1 MKSAMASIES
11 IDIVALTPHDAER
24 ALPLS
29 IEAGWNQVEADWRF
43 LLSHGTTFG
52 VAKHD
57 RLVASA
63 LASPLGPGLNWIS
76 MVLVTKDW
84 RGRGL
89 GTRLLK
95 RCIDQSSPSAAGLDA
110 TELGRPIYLPLG
122 FGDLYRISRYRL
134 ERVPDAAPATAGV
147 ELRAIATNDIAT
159 ISAWDAKRSAMQ
171 RAPILQHL
179 QARMPQL
186 ALAAWRG
193 GELAG
198 YCLGRDGRLA
208 TQIGPVV
215 ADDPAV
221 AIALTARAMSAASA
235 PFFVDAV
242 DEQGAYCRW
251 LEKNGAV
258 APRYFIR
265 MVLGAAPGLDNAGA
279 IFAIGGPELG

>member
-1 MKSAMASIES
+1 MASIE
-11 IDIVALTPHDAER
+11 IDIARLGVSDAAR

-29 IEAGWNQVEADWRF
+29 VEAGWNQTVDDWRF
-43 LLSHGTTFG
+43 LLGHGTTFG

-57 RLVASA
+57 RLVATA

-95 RCIDQSSPSAAGLDA
+95 SCIEQASPSAAGLDA

-134 ERVPDAAPATAGV
+134 ERVPDATPAPAGV
-147 ELRAIATNDIAT
+147 ELRPILAHDVTAIA
-159 ISAWDAKRSAMQ
+159 AWDFPRSAMQ

-193 GELAG
+193 GAVVG

-221 AIALTARAMSAASA
+221 AIALTSRAMSAAAA

-242 DEQGAYCRW
+242 DGQGAYCRW

-265 MVLGAAPGLDNAGA
+265 MVLGNAPGLDNARA
-279 IFAIGGPELG
+279 IYAIGGPELG